1 MTSLTRQIIDYS
13 ARDEGAE
20 AREAFYSALHDRV
33 MAHIESHKEQ
43 VAKNLIAQD
52 EVGKIEEPIN
62 IEEPEATEQ

>member
-43 VAKNLIAQD
+43 VAKNLIAPQD
-52 EVGKIEEPIN
+52 EVEQIEEP